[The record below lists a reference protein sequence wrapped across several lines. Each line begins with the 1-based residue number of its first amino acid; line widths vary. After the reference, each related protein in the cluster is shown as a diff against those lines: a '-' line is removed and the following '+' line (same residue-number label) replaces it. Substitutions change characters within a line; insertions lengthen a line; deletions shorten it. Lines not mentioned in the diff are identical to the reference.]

1 MTQVSLKTLLV
12 PSKET
17 EVEYPGLPGFKI
29 QVSFLARET
38 LQKLRKKS
46 TVTTYK
52 QHQPVENVDDDLF
65 LKLYVQAVI
74 KGWSG
79 LTLEY
84 LEKLAPIDLK
94 DMDRSMELP
103 YSEEEALFLMK
114 NSVDFDSFISKQV
127 SELGNFNKSN
137 SI

>member
-17 EVEYPGLPGFKI
+17 EVEYPGLPNFKI
-29 QVSFLARET
+29 QVAFLARET

-52 QHQPVENVDDDLF
+52 QHQPQETVDDDLF

-79 LTLEY
+79 LKLEY
-84 LEKLAPIDLK
+84 VEKLAPVNLEGLDK
-94 DMDRSMELP
+94 ETELP
-103 YSEEEALFLMK
+103 YSEEEALFMMK
-114 NSVDFDSFISKQV
+114 NSVDFDSFITKQV

-137 SI
+137 